1 MSELMAK
8 TSVPC
13 PNCRQPILIDLTRL
27 FDLNSNPEAKE
38 TLLSGS
44 ANTFQCPS
52 CRYQGV
58 YPTPIVYHDPDKE
71 LLLTYFPP
79 ELQTPITEQERT
91 IGPLI
96 KKIMDDL
103 PPEKRKAYLFKPQT
117 MLTRQRLLETI
128 LEADGITPEMMK
140 AQQEKLLL
148 LQQLVNI
155 SPESLPE
162 QIAQYDEKIDEELFV
177 LLSRLAQ
184 ASAAAG
190 DQQSVH
196 ALSNLQQALLQ
207 HSTIG
212 KAAALEAS
220 ETRAAMAE
228 LQELS
233 KVGITRENLLDLL
246 VKNTDSEI
254 RLTTIASMARGG
266 LDYTFFQTLTD
277 KIDQSNGEEKN
288 VLLALRDK
296 LLTIVEAVDNAM
308 KAQVEESQKLLQELL
323 AADDIAAATEEALP
337 RINQAFTDVLNAE
350 VTKAQQTDDTGK
362 LTKLVAIVGVL
373 RAASTSGAVLQV
385 IEQMLELESPEE
397 RQQVLE
403 AAGEAINDDFSQTLS
418 GLISQVESQGDQ
430 PELLEKLKEI
440 NREVL
445 RFTMRR
451 NLNNGSK

>member
-1 MSELMAK
+1 MVK

-13 PNCRQPILIDLTRL
+13 PNCRQPVLIDLIRL
-27 FDLNSNPEAKE
+27 FDLNSDPQAKE

-44 ANTFQCPS
+44 ANTFQCPY
-52 CRYQGV
+52 CHYQGV
-58 YPTPIVYHDPDKE
+58 YPTPVVYHDPDKE

-79 ELQTPITEQERT
+79 ELHTPITEQERT

-96 KKIMDDL
+96 KKVMDDL

-140 AQQEKLLL
+140 AQQEKILL

-190 DQQSVH
+190 DQQSVQ
-196 ALSNLQQALLQ
+196 ALSHLQQALLQ

-220 ETRAAMAE
+220 ETRAAIAE

-233 KVGITRENLLDLL
+233 KTGITRENLLDLL
-246 VKNTDSEI
+246 LKNAESEI

-277 KIDQSNGEEKN
+277 RVDQASSDEKTK
-288 VLLALRDK
+288 LTALREK
-296 LLTIVEAVDNAM
+296 LLTIVETVDQAVQ
-308 KAQVEESQKLLQELL
+308 AQIAESQKLLQEIL
-323 AADDIAAATEEALP
+323 ASEDIEKATDEALP
-337 RINQAFTDVLNAE
+337 KINQAFTEVLNTE
-350 VTKAQQTDDTGK
+350 ITKAQEANDTAK
-362 LTKLVAIVGVL
+362 LTKLVAIVSVL

-385 IEQMLELESPEE
+385 IEQMLQLDSPEE
-397 RQQVLE
+397 RQKVLD
-403 AAGEAINDDFSQTLS
+403 AAGDSINDDFSQTLGS
-418 GLISQVESQGDQ
+418 LISQVESQGDQ

-451 NLNNGSK
+451 NLNNGAK

>member
-1 MSELMAK
+1 MAK

-277 KIDQSNGEEKN
+277 KIDQSNGEEKK

>member
-1 MSELMAK
+1 MAK

-13 PNCRQPILIDLTRL
+13 PNCRQPVLIDLTRL
-27 FDLNSNPEAKE
+27 FDLNSDPQAKDA
-38 TLLSGS
+38 LLSGS
-44 ANTFQCPS
+44 ANTFQCPN
-52 CRYQGV
+52 CHYQGV
-58 YPTPIVYHDPDKE
+58 YPTPLVYHDPDKQ

-79 ELQTPITEQERT
+79 ELNTPITEQEKT

-96 KKIMDDL
+96 KKVMDDL

-155 SPESLPE
+155 SPESLPV
-162 QIAQYDEKIDEELFV
+162 QISQNDEKIDEELFV

-190 DQQSVH
+190 DQQSVQ

-207 HSTIG
+207 HSTVG
-212 KAAALEAS
+212 KAAALQAS
-220 ETRAAMAE
+220 ETRAAINE

-233 KVGITRENLLDLL
+233 KAGITRENLLDLL
-246 VKNTDSEI
+246 VKNTESEI

-277 KIDQSNGEEKN
+277 KIDQTTGEEQTRL
-288 VLLALRDK
+288 VTLREK
-296 LLTIVEAVDNAM
+296 LLTIVEAVDEAM
-308 KAQVEESQKLLQELL
+308 KAQVEESQKLLQDIL
-323 AADDIAAATEEALP
+323 AAEDIAAATEEALP
-337 RINQAFTDVLNAE
+337 KINQAFTGVLNSE
-350 VTKAQQTDDTGK
+350 LTTAQKTDDTAK
-362 LTKLVAIVGVL
+362 LTKLVVIVSVL

-385 IEQMLELESPEE
+385 IEEMLQLETAEE
-397 RQQVLE
+397 RQKVLE
-403 AAGEAINDDFSQTLS
+403 AAGEAINDEFSQTLS
-418 GLISQVESQGDQ
+418 SLISQVESQGDQ
-430 PELLEKLKEI
+430 PELIDKLKEI

-451 NLNNGSK
+451 NLNNGVK

>member
-1 MSELMAK
+1 MAK

-13 PNCRQPILIDLTRL
+13 PNCRQPVLIDLTRL
-27 FDLNSNPEAKE
+27 FDLNSDPQAKDA
-38 TLLSGS
+38 LLSGS
-44 ANTFQCPS
+44 ANTFQCPN
-52 CRYQGV
+52 CHYQGV
-58 YPTPIVYHDPDKE
+58 YPTPLVYHDPDKQ

-79 ELQTPITEQERT
+79 ELNTPITEQEKT

-96 KKIMDDL
+96 KKVMDDL

-155 SPESLPE
+155 SPESLPV
-162 QIAQYDEKIDEELFV
+162 QISQNDEKIDEELFV

-190 DQQSVH
+190 DQQSVQ

-207 HSTIG
+207 HSTVG
-212 KAAALEAS
+212 KAAALQAS
-220 ETRAAMAE
+220 ETRAAINE

-233 KVGITRENLLDLL
+233 KAGITRENLLDLL
-246 VKNTDSEI
+246 VKNTESEI

-277 KIDQSNGEEKN
+277 KIDQTTGEEQTRL
-288 VLLALRDK
+288 VTLREK
-296 LLTIVEAVDNAM
+296 LLTIVEAVDEAM
-308 KAQVEESQKLLQELL
+308 KAQVEESQKLLQDIL
-323 AADDIAAATEEALP
+323 AAEDIAAATEEALP
-337 RINQAFTDVLNAE
+337 KINQAFTDVLNSE
-350 VTKAQQTDDTGK
+350 LTTAQKTDDTAK
-362 LTKLVAIVGVL
+362 LTKLVVIVSVL

-385 IEQMLELESPEE
+385 IEEMLQLETAEE
-397 RQQVLE
+397 RQNVLE
-403 AAGEAINDDFSQTLS
+403 AAGEAINDEFSQTLS
-418 GLISQVESQGDQ
+418 SLISQVESQGDQ
-430 PELLEKLKEI
+430 PELIEKLKEI

-451 NLNNGSK
+451 NLNNGIK

>member
-1 MSELMAK
+1 MAK

>member
-1 MSELMAK
+1 MAK

-13 PNCRQPILIDLTRL
+13 PNCRQQVLIDLIRL
-27 FDLNSNPEAKE
+27 FDLNSDPQAKE
-38 TLLSGS
+38 NLLSGS
-44 ANTFQCPS
+44 ANAFQCPH
-52 CRYQGV
+52 CHYQGI

-79 ELQTPITEQERT
+79 ELHTPITEQEKT

-96 KKIMDDL
+96 KKVMDDL

-117 MLTRQRLLETI
+117 MLTQQRLFETI

-148 LQQLVNI
+148 LQQLVNS

-162 QIAQYDEKIDEELFV
+162 QIVQNDEKIDEELFV

-190 DQQSVH
+190 DQESVRE
-196 ALSNLQQALLQ
+196 LSRLQEALLQ

-220 ETRAAMAE
+220 ETRAAISE

-233 KVGITRENLLDLL
+233 KTGITRENLLDLL
-246 VKNTDSEI
+246 IKNAESEI

-277 KIDQSNGEEKN
+277 RVDQVSGEEKTRLEN
-288 VLLALRDK
+288 LREK
-296 LLTIVEAVDNAM
+296 LLTIVETIDQAV
-308 KAQVEESQKLLQELL
+308 KVQIEESQKLLQELL
-323 AADDIAAATEEALP
+323 ASTDIEKATEDALP
-337 RINQAFTDVLNAE
+337 KLNQAFTEVLNTE
-350 VTKAQQTDDTGK
+350 VTNAQEANDTEK
-362 LTKLVAIVGVL
+362 LKKLVSVVSVL

-385 IEQMLELESPEE
+385 IEQMLQLDSPDE
-397 RQQVLE
+397 RQKVLE
-403 AAGEAINDDFSQTLS
+403 AAGDAINDDFSQTLS
-418 GLISQVESQGDQ
+418 SLISQVESQGDQ
-430 PELLEKLKEI
+430 PELLERLKEI

-451 NLNNGSK
+451 NLNNGAK

>member
-1 MSELMAK
+1 MAK

-13 PNCRQPILIDLTRL
+13 PNCRQPVLIDLTRL
-27 FDLNSNPEAKE
+27 FDLNSDPQAKDA
-38 TLLSGS
+38 LLSGS
-44 ANTFQCPS
+44 ANTFQCPN
-52 CRYQGV
+52 CHYQGV
-58 YPTPIVYHDPDKE
+58 YPTPLVYHDPDKQ

-79 ELQTPITEQERT
+79 ELNTPITEQEKT

-96 KKIMDDL
+96 KKVMDDL

-117 MLTRQRLLETI
+117 MLTRQRLIETI

-155 SPESLPE
+155 SPESLPV
-162 QIAQYDEKIDEELFV
+162 QISQNDEKIDEELFV

-190 DQQSVH
+190 DQQSVQ

-207 HSTIG
+207 HSTVG
-212 KAAALEAS
+212 KAAALQAS
-220 ETRAAMAE
+220 ETRAAINE

-233 KVGITRENLLDLL
+233 KAGITRENLLDLL
-246 VKNTDSEI
+246 VKNTESEI

-277 KIDQSNGEEKN
+277 KIDQTTGEEQTRL
-288 VLLALRDK
+288 VTLREK
-296 LLTIVEAVDNAM
+296 LLTIVEAVDEAM
-308 KAQVEESQKLLQELL
+308 KAQVEESQKLLQDIL
-323 AADDIAAATEEALP
+323 AAEDIAAATEEALP
-337 RINQAFTDVLNAE
+337 KINQAFTDVLNSE
-350 VTKAQQTDDTGK
+350 LTTAQKTDDTAK
-362 LTKLVAIVGVL
+362 LTKLVVIVSVL

-385 IEQMLELESPEE
+385 IEEMLQLETAEE
-397 RQQVLE
+397 RQNVLE
-403 AAGEAINDDFSQTLS
+403 AAGEAINDEFSQTLS
-418 GLISQVESQGDQ
+418 SLISQVESQGDQ
-430 PELLEKLKEI
+430 PELIEKLKEI

-451 NLNNGSK
+451 NLNNGVK

>member
-277 KIDQSNGEEKN
+277 KIDQSNGEEKT

-296 LLTIVEAVDNAM
+296 LLTIVEAVDKAM

>member
-1 MSELMAK
+1 MAK

-13 PNCRQPILIDLTRL
+13 PNCRQQVLIDLTRL
-27 FDLNSNPEAKE
+27 FDLNSDPQAKE
-38 TLLSGS
+38 NLLSGS
-44 ANTFQCPS
+44 ANAFQCPH
-52 CRYQGV
+52 CHYQGI

-79 ELQTPITEQERT
+79 ELHTPITEQEKT

-96 KKIMDDL
+96 KKVMDDL

-117 MLTRQRLLETI
+117 MLTQQRLFETI

-148 LQQLVNI
+148 LQQLVNS

-162 QIAQYDEKIDEELFV
+162 QIVQNDEKIDEELFV

-190 DQQSVH
+190 DQESVRE
-196 ALSNLQQALLQ
+196 LSRLQEALLQ

-220 ETRAAMAE
+220 ETRAAISE

-233 KVGITRENLLDLL
+233 KTGITRENLLDLL
-246 VKNTDSEI
+246 IKNAESEI

-277 KIDQSNGEEKN
+277 RVDQVSGEEKTRLEN
-288 VLLALRDK
+288 LREK
-296 LLTIVEAVDNAM
+296 LLTIVETIDQAV
-308 KAQVEESQKLLQELL
+308 KVQIEESQKLLQELL
-323 AADDIAAATEEALP
+323 ASTDIEKATEDALP
-337 RINQAFTDVLNAE
+337 KLNQAFTEVLNTE
-350 VTKAQQTDDTGK
+350 VTNAQEANDTEK
-362 LTKLVAIVGVL
+362 LKKLVSVVSVL
-373 RAASTSGAVLQV
+373 RAASTSGVVLQV
-385 IEQMLELESPEE
+385 IEQMLQLDSPDE
-397 RQQVLE
+397 RQKVLE
-403 AAGEAINDDFSQTLS
+403 AAGDAINDDFSQTLS
-418 GLISQVESQGDQ
+418 SLISQVESQGDQ
-430 PELLEKLKEI
+430 PELLERLKEI

-451 NLNNGSK
+451 NLNNGAK

>member
-1 MSELMAK
+1 MAK

-13 PNCRQPILIDLTRL
+13 PNCRQPVLIDLTRL
-27 FDLNSNPEAKE
+27 FDLNSDPQAKDA
-38 TLLSGS
+38 LLSGS
-44 ANTFQCPS
+44 ANTFQCPN
-52 CRYQGV
+52 CHYQGV
-58 YPTPIVYHDPDKE
+58 YPTPLVYHDPDKQ

-79 ELQTPITEQERT
+79 ELNTPITEQEKT

-96 KKIMDDL
+96 KKVMDDL

-117 MLTRQRLLETI
+117 MLTRQRLIETI

-155 SPESLPE
+155 SPESLPV
-162 QIAQYDEKIDEELFV
+162 QISQNDEKIDEELFV

-190 DQQSVH
+190 DQQSVQ

-207 HSTIG
+207 HSTVG
-212 KAAALEAS
+212 KAAALQAS
-220 ETRAAMAE
+220 ETRAAINE

-233 KVGITRENLLDLL
+233 KAGITRENLLDLL
-246 VKNTDSEI
+246 VKNTESEI

-277 KIDQSNGEEKN
+277 KIDQTTGEEQTRL
-288 VLLALRDK
+288 VTLREK
-296 LLTIVEAVDNAM
+296 LLTIVEAVDEAM
-308 KAQVEESQKLLQELL
+308 KAQVEESQKLLQDIL
-323 AADDIAAATEEALP
+323 AAEDIAAATEEALP
-337 RINQAFTDVLNAE
+337 KINQAFTDILNSE
-350 VTKAQQTDDTGK
+350 LTTAQKTDDTAK
-362 LTKLVAIVGVL
+362 LTKLVVIVSVL

-385 IEQMLELESPEE
+385 IEEMLQLETAEE
-397 RQQVLE
+397 RQNVLE
-403 AAGEAINDDFSQTLS
+403 AAGEAINDEFSQTLS
-418 GLISQVESQGDQ
+418 SLISQVESQGDQ
-430 PELLEKLKEI
+430 PELIDKLKEI

-451 NLNNGSK
+451 NLNNGVK

>member
-1 MSELMAK
+1 MAK

-13 PNCRQPILIDLTRL
+13 PNCRQPVLIDLIRL
-27 FDLNSNPEAKE
+27 FDLNSNPQAKE
-38 TLLSGS
+38 SLLSGS
-44 ANTFQCPS
+44 ANTFQCPN

-71 LLLTYFPP
+71 MLLTYFPP
-79 ELQTPITEQERT
+79 ELHTPVTEQERA

-96 KKIMDDL
+96 KKVMDDL
-103 PPEKRKAYLFKPQT
+103 LPEKRKAYLFKPQT

-140 AQQEKLLL
+140 AQQEKLLF

-162 QIAQYDEKIDEELFV
+162 QIAQYDEKIDEELFI

-190 DQQSVH
+190 DQESVH

-220 ETRAAMAE
+220 ENRAAMAE

-233 KVGITRENLLDLL
+233 KTGITRENLLDLL
-246 VKNTDSEI
+246 VKNAESEI

-266 LDYTFFQTLTD
+266 LDYTFFQTLTG
-277 KIDQSNGEEKN
+277 KIDQASGEEQTRL
-288 VLLALRDK
+288 VALREK
-296 LLTIVEAVDNAM
+296 LLTIVEAVDDAM
-308 KAQVEESQKLLQELL
+308 KAQIEESQKLLQEIL
-323 AADDIAAATEEALP
+323 AADDIATATEEALP
-337 RINQAFTDVLNAE
+337 KINQAFTEVLNAE
-350 VTKAQQTDDTGK
+350 VTKAQETDDTAK
-362 LTKLVAIVGVL
+362 LTKLVAIVSVL

-385 IEQMLELESPEE
+385 IEHMLEIETAEE

-403 AAGEAINDDFSQTLS
+403 AAGDAINDDFSQTLS
-418 GLISQVESQGDQ
+418 SLISEVESQGDQ

-445 RFTMRR
+445 RYTMRR
-451 NLNNGSK
+451 NLNNGAK

>member
-1 MSELMAK
+1 MAK

-13 PNCRQPILIDLTRL
+13 PNCRQPVLIDLTRL
-27 FDLNSNPEAKE
+27 FDLNSDPQAKDA
-38 TLLSGS
+38 LLSGS
-44 ANTFQCPS
+44 ANTFQCPN
-52 CRYQGV
+52 CHYQGV
-58 YPTPIVYHDPDKE
+58 YPTPLVYHDPDKQ

-79 ELQTPITEQERT
+79 ELNTPITEQEKT

-96 KKIMDDL
+96 KKVMDDL

-117 MLTRQRLLETI
+117 MLTRQRLIETI

-155 SPESLPE
+155 SPESLPV
-162 QIAQYDEKIDEELFV
+162 QISQNDEKIDEELFV

-184 ASAAAG
+184 ASAADG
-190 DQQSVH
+190 DQQSVQ

-207 HSTIG
+207 HSTVG
-212 KAAALEAS
+212 KAAALQAS
-220 ETRAAMAE
+220 ETRAAINE

-233 KVGITRENLLDLL
+233 KAGITRENLLDLL
-246 VKNTDSEI
+246 VKNTESEI

-277 KIDQSNGEEKN
+277 KIDQTTGEEQTRL
-288 VLLALRDK
+288 VTLREK
-296 LLTIVEAVDNAM
+296 LLTIVEAVDEAM
-308 KAQVEESQKLLQELL
+308 KAQVEESQKLLQDIL
-323 AADDIAAATEEALP
+323 AAEDIAAATEEALP
-337 RINQAFTDVLNAE
+337 KINQAFTDVLNSE
-350 VTKAQQTDDTGK
+350 LTTAQKTDDTAK
-362 LTKLVAIVGVL
+362 LTKLVVIVSVL

-385 IEQMLELESPEE
+385 IEEMLQLETAEE
-397 RQQVLE
+397 RQNVLE
-403 AAGEAINDDFSQTLS
+403 AAGEAINDEFSQTLS
-418 GLISQVESQGDQ
+418 SLISQVESQGDQ
-430 PELLEKLKEI
+430 PELIEKLKEI

-451 NLNNGSK
+451 NLNNGVK

>member
-13 PNCRQPILIDLTRL
+13 PNCRQPVLIDLTRL

>member
-1 MSELMAK
+1 MAK

-13 PNCRQPILIDLTRL
+13 PNCRQPVLIDLTRL
-27 FDLNSNPEAKE
+27 FDLNSDPQAKDA
-38 TLLSGS
+38 LLSGS
-44 ANTFQCPS
+44 ANTFQCPN
-52 CRYQGV
+52 CHYQGG
-58 YPTPIVYHDPDKE
+58 YPTPLVYHDPDKQ

-79 ELQTPITEQERT
+79 ELNTPITEQEKT

-96 KKIMDDL
+96 KKVMDDL

-117 MLTRQRLLETI
+117 MLTRQRLIETI

-140 AQQEKLLL
+140 VQQEKLLL

-155 SPESLPE
+155 SPESLPV
-162 QIAQYDEKIDEELFV
+162 QISQNDEKIDEELFV

-190 DQQSVH
+190 DQQSVQ

-207 HSTIG
+207 HSTVG
-212 KAAALEAS
+212 KAAALQAS
-220 ETRAAMAE
+220 ETRAAINE

-233 KVGITRENLLDLL
+233 KAGITRENLLDLL
-246 VKNTDSEI
+246 VKNTESEI

-277 KIDQSNGEEKN
+277 KIDQTTGEEQTRL
-288 VLLALRDK
+288 VTLREK
-296 LLTIVEAVDNAM
+296 LLTIVEAVDEAM
-308 KAQVEESQKLLQELL
+308 KAQVEESQKLLQDIL
-323 AADDIAAATEEALP
+323 AAEDIAAATEEALP
-337 RINQAFTDVLNAE
+337 KINQAFTDVLNSE
-350 VTKAQQTDDTGK
+350 LTTAQKTDDTAK
-362 LTKLVAIVGVL
+362 LTKLVVIVSVL

-385 IEQMLELESPEE
+385 IEEMLQLETAEE
-397 RQQVLE
+397 RQNVLE
-403 AAGEAINDDFSQTLS
+403 AAGEAINDEFSQTLS
-418 GLISQVESQGDQ
+418 SLISQVESQGDQ
-430 PELLEKLKEI
+430 PELIDKLKEI

-451 NLNNGSK
+451 NLNNGVK

>member
-1 MSELMAK
+1 MAK

-13 PNCRQPILIDLTRL
+13 PNCRQSVLIDLTRL
-27 FDLNSNPEAKE
+27 FDLNSDPQAKDA
-38 TLLSGS
+38 LLSGS
-44 ANTFQCPS
+44 ANTFQCPN
-52 CRYQGV
+52 CHYQGV
-58 YPTPIVYHDPDKE
+58 YPTPLVYHDPDKQ

-79 ELQTPITEQERT
+79 ELNTPITEQEKT

-96 KKIMDDL
+96 KKVMDDL

-155 SPESLPE
+155 SPESLPV
-162 QIAQYDEKIDEELFV
+162 QISQNDEKIDEELFV

-190 DQQSVH
+190 DQQSVQ

-207 HSTIG
+207 HSTVG
-212 KAAALEAS
+212 KAAALQAS
-220 ETRAAMAE
+220 ETRAAINE

-233 KVGITRENLLDLL
+233 KAGITRENLLDLL
-246 VKNTDSEI
+246 VKNTESEI

-277 KIDQSNGEEKN
+277 KIDQTTGKEQTRL
-288 VLLALRDK
+288 VTLREK
-296 LLTIVEAVDNAM
+296 LLTIVEAVDEAM
-308 KAQVEESQKLLQELL
+308 KAQVEESQKLLQDIL
-323 AADDIAAATEEALP
+323 AAEDIAAATEEALP
-337 RINQAFTDVLNAE
+337 KINQAFTDVLNSE
-350 VTKAQQTDDTGK
+350 LTTAQKTDDTAK
-362 LTKLVAIVGVL
+362 LTKLVVIVSVL

-385 IEQMLELESPEE
+385 IEEMLQLETAEE
-397 RQQVLE
+397 RQNVLE
-403 AAGEAINDDFSQTLS
+403 AAGEAINDEFSQTLS
-418 GLISQVESQGDQ
+418 SLISQVESQGDQ
-430 PELLEKLKEI
+430 PELIDKLKEI

-451 NLNNGSK
+451 NLNNGVK

>member
-277 KIDQSNGEEKN
+277 KIDQSNGEEKK

>member
-1 MSELMAK
+1 MAK

-13 PNCRQPILIDLTRL
+13 PNCRQPVLIDLTRL
-27 FDLNSNPEAKE
+27 FDLNSDPQAKDA
-38 TLLSGS
+38 LLSGS
-44 ANTFQCPS
+44 ANTFQCPN
-52 CRYQGV
+52 CHYQGV
-58 YPTPIVYHDPDKE
+58 YPTPLVYHDPDKQ

-79 ELQTPITEQERT
+79 ELNTPITEQEKT

-96 KKIMDDL
+96 KKVMDDL

-117 MLTRQRLLETI
+117 MLTRQRLIETI

-140 AQQEKLLL
+140 VQQEKLLL

-155 SPESLPE
+155 SPESLPV
-162 QIAQYDEKIDEELFV
+162 QISQNDEKIDEELFV

-184 ASAAAG
+184 ASAADG
-190 DQQSVH
+190 DQQSVQ

-212 KAAALEAS
+212 KAAALQAS
-220 ETRAAMAE
+220 ETRAAINE

-233 KVGITRENLLDLL
+233 KAGITRENLLDLL
-246 VKNTDSEI
+246 VKNTESEI

-277 KIDQSNGEEKN
+277 KIDQTTGEEQTRL
-288 VLLALRDK
+288 VTLREK
-296 LLTIVEAVDNAM
+296 LLTIVEAVDEAM
-308 KAQVEESQKLLQELL
+308 KAQVEESQKLLQDIL
-323 AADDIAAATEEALP
+323 AAEDIAAATEEALP
-337 RINQAFTDVLNAE
+337 KINQAFTGVLNSE
-350 VTKAQQTDDTGK
+350 LTTAQKTDDTAK
-362 LTKLVAIVGVL
+362 LTKLVVIVSVL

-385 IEQMLELESPEE
+385 IEEMLQLETAEE
-397 RQQVLE
+397 RQNVLE
-403 AAGEAINDDFSQTLS
+403 AAGEAINDEFSQTLS
-418 GLISQVESQGDQ
+418 SLISQVESQGDQ
-430 PELLEKLKEI
+430 PELIDKLKEI

-451 NLNNGSK
+451 NLNNGVK